1 MLTTPTAGILPRCPG
16 YPAVDMTFT
25 VGSHDELIDLDTKLP
40 PLPTMAQDVDV
51 REPELLPRT
60 RSTPRLAYICLAD
73 FLNWPHGCRH

>member
-1 MLTTPTAGILPRCPG
+1 
-16 YPAVDMTFT
+16 MTFT